1 MLERGM
7 IPSPWSCKERDG
19 SYHRAQNKD
28 GHADV
33 KTKDTDVDHFQ
44 PNGNASKVGQG
55 FGLSIP
61 PTSPPGYSGGPQL
74 REEHRLSPLWCEPRM
89 CSCCCRLGDQSPS
102 GKKKRKARKKPLVS
116 TFRILSSS
124 Y

>member
-7 IPSPWSCKERDG
+7 IPSPWKCKEKDG
-19 SYHRAQNKD
+19 SYHNFAKNTACLRYGASRACAAVV
-28 GHADV
+28 AD
-33 KTKDTDVDHFQ
+33 
-44 PNGNASKVGQG
+44 
-55 FGLSIP
+55 L
-61 PTSPPGYSGGPQL
+61 
-74 REEHRLSPLWCEPRM
+74 E
-89 CSCCCRLGDQSPS
+89 DQSPS